1 MIMRMINMKFLIV
14 LISVVFI
21 SLGLLADAKD
31 DAHARRKARKNSVV
45 AIVKSG
51 GASEGVNGYLIPSKD
66 LGKKELEVVTAE
78 NKDRQIGYVAIAKE
92 HKTSVEAISKAAG
105 RINRKTD
112 KR

>member
-1 MIMRMINMKFLIV
+1 MRTFKMKFLMVFIGV
-14 LISVVFI
+14 AFI

-31 DAHARRKARKNSVV
+31 DAHARRKARKNSVA
-45 AIVKSG
+45 AIVEKG

-66 LGKKELEVVTAE
+66 LSKKELAIVTAE
-78 NKDRQIGYVAIAKE
+78 NKDRRIGYVAIAKE

-105 RINRKTD
+105 RINRKTG